1 MLCVEKIHLIDW
13 KLTRIREVNVTN
25 PRGCTTD
32 IYLKLA
38 QEGV

>member
-1 MLCVEKIHLIDW
+1 MLCVEKIHLI
-13 KLTRIREVNVTN
+13 REVNVTN
-25 PRGCTTD
+25 PLGRTTD